1 MCGGAILAELIP
13 SPRRAAS
20 KPVTAGHLWP
30 AGSDTKK
37 AGIGRSKRHQLVDVD
52 DFEDFAD
59 EFDEEEVED
68 DHHFVFSSKSALSP
82 GNRSTS

>member
-1 MCGGAILAELIP
+1 MCRGAILAEL
-13 SPRRAAS
+13 
-20 KPVTAGHLWP
+20 KPVTAGHLRP
-30 AGSDTKK
+30 AGSDSKK

-59 EFDEEEVED
+59 DFDEEEVE